1 MRVRDVVKKMAFGVE
16 FVVLRI
22 ESQQKIH
29 YAMPLRTMLYDG
41 MRYLKE
47 YREITQSMKKEKGKW
62 TEEEFLSG
70 MRKGDRLHP
79 IITIVIYYSEY
90 VWDGPKIFSDY
101 KMNLVQVR
109 DSGRYIF
116 HNEDVRTVFEI
127 SREIFQGNF

>member
-62 TEEEFLSG
+62 TEEEFLRG
-70 MRKGDRLHP
+70 
-79 IITIVIYYSEY
+79 
-90 VWDGPKIFSDY
+90 
-101 KMNLVQVR
+101 
-109 DSGRYIF
+109 
-116 HNEDVRTVFEI
+116 
-127 SREIFQGNF
+127 

>member
-47 YREITQSMKKEKGKW
+47 Y
-62 TEEEFLSG
+62 
-70 MRKGDRLHP
+70 
-79 IITIVIYYSEY
+79 
-90 VWDGPKIFSDY
+90 
-101 KMNLVQVR
+101 
-109 DSGRYIF
+109 GR
-116 HNEDVRTVFEI
+116 
-127 SREIFQGNF
+127 SCSL